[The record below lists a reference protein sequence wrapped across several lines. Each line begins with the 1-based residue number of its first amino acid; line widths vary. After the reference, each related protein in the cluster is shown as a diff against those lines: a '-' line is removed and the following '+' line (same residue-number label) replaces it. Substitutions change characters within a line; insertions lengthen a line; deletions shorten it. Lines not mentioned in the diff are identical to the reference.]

1 MGDPEQSMEEFQVIT
16 VVAGLIGFSATI
28 LNLVAFIR
36 EKDRSHL
43 RVGLRVLAALGL
55 ATAVL
60 FVPRLVPDQARALA
74 AQLPAPAQSL
84 LGGWLA
90 PPLPA
95 QSRPAEILVPV
106 QASFTLELKR
116 NLLGGVDCLVAHC
129 QFSNLSTEAVRLTA
143 FRATYKNAQGKPT
156 QSFYRVLPASVK
168 LSGQAHLQYEVELD
182 PEIRDIWVY
191 DQDRE
196 ESERRHLEISWEGQ
210 DSSGALFQVS
220 GH

>member
-1 MGDPEQSMEEFQVIT
+1 MNEFQVIT

-28 LNLVAFIR
+28 LNLVAFVR

-43 RVGLRVLAALGL
+43 KVGLRVLAVLGL

-60 FVPRLVPDQARALA
+60 FIPRLAPEQARALS
-74 AQLPAPAQSL
+74 AQLPTSVQSL

-95 QSRPAEILVPV
+95 QPPAAETPVPV

-143 FRATYKNAQGKPT
+143 FRASYKDEKGNT
-156 QSFYRVLPASVK
+156 IRSFYRVLPAPVK
-168 LSGQAHLQYEVELD
+168 LAGQAHLQSDVELD
-182 PEIRDIWVY
+182 PEIRDVWVN
-191 DQDRE
+191 DQEKE
-196 ESERRHLEISWEGQ
+196 ESERQRLEIGWEGQ